1 MLKDKSMM
9 KRFLVRTALV
19 FSVPFALYSCYDGFE
34 QITAEAVV
42 PEDTRTNDPISVDK
56 PSALKQQSDGTW
68 KAENARVPLVG
79 VGRVVNQVSKET
91 VSVASGTG
99 DLGAIVN
106 LDLTDSYKVGGLVG
120 VNTGNADAI
129 AVRDIYRTYSA
140 GQKVGFVIDPGSGSL
155 LSLKVLNGSV
165 ISFYSN
171 NEFVD
176 DVTVEEDNTGGIGL
190 DLIGVSSGE
199 NTEQTLI
206 VNAPCIFDEVR
217 LNFSGADVDALSK
230 SVGIKYAFVG
240 DNSDEEATEDNVWFE
255 SDPTVNA
262 TDGFISGRWV
272 GSGIFGEKH
281 FEPTIENYNNLT
293 TNTTDKVQLGN
304 GEYITVNFGKIIPA
318 GYEVGYV
325 YDINSS
331 ILGINLLGK
340 NGPELIAYDRAGTPT
355 EDKTESEF
363 SVLGVDL
370 VNVNT
375 SQVKVKMVLNA
386 PCYQLKVNVPDGLI
400 SGLLGAL
407 EDIPGL
413 GDIVG
418 GLLNPKL
425 NFYYAYIRKPVT
437 IDNSSYFAFP
447 GATIYTDTYQLPV
460 VAQEDNSSVTYTVLS
475 WPNACEEEPTVKNG
489 VLTGATANGAYVIQ
503 AVYTKDGVG
512 MSHTSTIYRESLVST
527 ASGCNTYITAT
538 SYGAYPTDAFDTS
551 SGSLISIFSGLTNPD
566 AVVDDDY
573 NNYAT
578 RSGINVVESKAI
590 YAMKTTRTINAG
602 NGSVRAGFIIE
613 PNLGLLDVNL
623 LEKFEVRLYNGN
635 TRVDEGSTSSG
646 DNSNVLGL
654 DLIGTGNGRLRV
666 YVETDKAF
674 DRLELWSKGLA
685 NVSLFSQL
693 RIYGAFFEDTYCS
706 TSFAQDLCMEVMNNS
721 NYGVDLDYSVFNNT
735 TLVGLKDNIDGL
747 GYLIDNNLDTGV
759 EIGGLLNIG
768 DISLGLKFNDMPAG
782 QPIGIVLDGM
792 GGLANINALSGITM
806 TVYNGESKVASK
818 TSFDLLDLDLINKT
832 GKLYLEMTPSK
843 EEGVYNRLKITLGG
857 VNVSLKA
864 PRITGIYTRKDSDG
878 DGIPDCVTDSDA
890 SGDEGFTFSEG
901 ETCYPKNLVLKATG
915 SYQEGQEYLFE
926 CTNSQTKEVF
936 QKQVAVNAEK
946 EIVLSGLSAGLY
958 SIAVH
963 SPLTGVIMYNQ
974 VAYVYP
980 ELTEWKGLSTD
991 WNDWDNWT
999 NGKPSGCTNVILPK
1013 GVPYYPVLTEESAC
1027 ANIHFEEGSYIQ
1039 HINYLKYDLAFVDML
1054 VKGGTY
1060 RMITAPLRE
1069 TYSGDFF
1076 VNTGVSWTK
1085 ENYFKYLD
1093 RSNYPEERVSPIVY
1107 QRIWETKKENV
1118 WQILEDGTQQVAVNE
1133 VHGWTED
1140 FNYLKYEHVPGMG
1153 FSLKAGEDGE
1163 SASYRFRFPK
1173 SYTEYNY
1180 YYSDGKPV
1188 TGRNE
1193 TFARRENLIGKLVTD
1208 LEYKLTVK
1216 TSSNVSRN
1224 GWAVVGNPFMSV
1236 LSIEG
1241 FFKDNPG
1248 VKNITLDDGKIYTS
1262 DNISNVSGRKF
1273 LNPAEGF
1280 MISTSESSGS
1290 GEYQVTFRADH
1301 VYPMTAVATRSSRS
1315 ANNGKHALFL
1325 EARGGGSISYAAVW
1339 SFSGADNGVNE
1350 MEDAVMMTDRKNR
1363 RAVEVFTI
1371 ADNKALA
1378 IQCMNNLN
1386 RIPVGLMVDGSKD
1399 VTLKIQTDDAKWR
1412 GWVLE
1417 DTLTGKQYSLTGGEV
1432 EIDLG
1437 TVKTTLS
1444 RLFLQKL

>member
-1 MLKDKSMM
+1 M
-9 KRFLVRTALV
+9 KRLLVRAALV
-19 FSVPFALYSCYDGFE
+19 LGVPFVLYSCYDDFE
-34 QITAEAVV
+34 RITAGDVV
-42 PEDTRTNDPISVDK
+42 TEETRTNAPISVDN
-56 PSALKQQSDGTW
+56 PSALVQQKDGTW

-79 VGRVVNQVSKET
+79 VGRVVNQVSKGT
-91 VSVASGTG
+91 VSVASETG
-99 DLGAIVN
+99 DLGAIVD
-106 LDLTDSYKVGGLVG
+106 LDLKNSYKVGGLVG
-120 VNTGNADAI
+120 VDLKPADAI

-140 GQKVGFVIDPGSGSL
+140 NQKVGFVIDPGSGSL
-155 LSLKVLNGSV
+155 LSLDVLSGSV
-165 ISFYSN
+165 ISFYLN
-171 NEFVD
+171 NHSVGEVKVGKD
-176 DVTVEEDNTGGIGL
+176 DTGGIGL
-190 DLIGVSSGE
+190 DLLGVSSGE

-206 VNAPCIFDEVR
+206 VKAPCIFDEVR
-217 LNFSGADVDALSK
+217 LKFSGTAIKALSE

-240 DNSDEEATEDNVWFE
+240 DNSDEIAVKDSWSGTDPAVNTAKGFTSYSWGEPIDNY
-255 SDPTVNA
+255 D
-262 TDGFISGRWV
+262 
-272 GSGIFGEKH
+272 
-281 FEPTIENYNNLT
+281 NLT
-293 TNTTDKVQLGN
+293 DQQVENKVELDN
-304 GEYITVNFGKIIPA
+304 GEYITINFRKEIPA

-331 ILGINLLGK
+331 ILGIHLLGK
-340 NGPELIAYDRAGTPT
+340 NGPELIAYDENGTPT
-355 EDKTESEF
+355 GDKTISA
-363 SVLGVDL
+363 SSLLGVDL
-370 VNVNT
+370 VKVNS
-375 SQVKVKMVLNA
+375 SQVKVKMILTEA
-386 PCYQLKVNVPDGLI
+386 CSQLKIKVP
-400 SGLLGAL
+400 SGLVSGILGGL
-407 EDIPGL
+407 GDIPGL
-413 GDIVG
+413 GGIISGLVG
-418 GLLNPKL
+418 SSKINV
-425 NFYYAYIRKPVT
+425 YYAYIRKPVT

-447 GATIYTDTYQLPV
+447 EATIYTDTYQLPV
-460 VAQEDNSSVTYTVLS
+460 AQQEHSSVTYTVLS
-475 WPNACEEEPTVKNG
+475 WPDACEKEPTVEDGK
-489 VLTGATANGAYVIQ
+489 LTGATANGAYVIQ
-503 AVYTKDGVG
+503 AVYTNKDGVG
-512 MSHTSTIYRESLVST
+512 VSYTSTIYRESRVST
-527 ASGCNTYITAT
+527 ASGCNTYITTT
-538 SYGAYPTDAFDTS
+538 SYGAYPTETLDS
-551 SGSLISIFSGLTNPD
+551 WNGSLISILSGLKNPD
-566 AVVDDDY
+566 AVVDDNY

-578 RSGINVVESKAI
+578 RSGIDVVKSTAI
-590 YAMKTTRTINAG
+590 YAMKTTRMVNAG
-602 NGSVRAGFIIE
+602 NSSVRAGFIIE

-623 LEKFEVRLYNGN
+623 LKNYEVRLYNGN
-635 TRVDEGSTSSG
+635 TRVDEGATSSG
-646 DNSNVLGL
+646 ENSKVLGL
-654 DLIGTGNGRLRV
+654 DLIGDGNGRLRV

-674 DRLELWSKGLA
+674 NRLELWSKGLA
-685 NVSLFSQL
+685 DVSLFSQL

-721 NYGVDLDYSVFNNT
+721 NYGVDLDYSVFNSGS
-735 TLVGLKDNIDGL
+735 LVGLTENIDGL
-747 GYLIDNNLDTGV
+747 GYLIDNDLDTGV
-759 EIGGLLNIG
+759 KIGGLLKIG
-768 DISLGLKFNDMPAG
+768 GISLGLKFNDMPAS

-792 GGLANINALSGITM
+792 EGLANVNALSGITM
-806 TVYNGESKVASK
+806 TVYHDNDAEVEKK

-832 GKLYLEMTPSK
+832 GKLYLEMTPTK
-843 EEGVYNRLKITLGG
+843 VYNKLKITLGG
-857 VNVSLKA
+857 LNVSLKA

-878 DGIPDCVTDSDA
+878 DGIPDCVTDPGASDD
-890 SGDEGFTFSEG
+890 GGFTFSEG
-901 ETCYPKNLVLKATG
+901 ETCYPNDLVLKATG

-936 QKQVAVNAEK
+936 QKQVAVNSNK

-999 NGKPSGCTNVILPK
+999 NGKPSGCTNVILRK
-1013 GVPYYPVLTEESAC
+1013 GVPYYPVLTEKSAC

-1039 HINYLKYDLAFVDML
+1039 HINYLTYDLAFVDML

-1085 ENYFKYLD
+1085 ENYFAELND
-1093 RSNYPEERVSPIVY
+1093 INYPEKRVSPIVY
-1107 QRIWETKKENV
+1107 QRIWKTEKDRV
-1118 WQILEDGTQQVAVNE
+1118 WQILEDGGTQQVAVNE
-1133 VHGWTED
+1133 LSGWTED
-1140 FNYLKYEHVPGMG
+1140 FNYLNYKHVPGMG
-1153 FSLKAGEDGE
+1153 IYLRAGEDGE

-1180 YYSDGKPV
+1180 YYSDGKQV
-1188 TGRNE
+1188 TGRKE
-1193 TFARRENLIGKLVTD
+1193 KVDRSTDFIGKLVTD

-1224 GWAVVGNPFMSV
+1224 GLAVVGNPFMSV

-1248 VKNITLDDGKIYTS
+1248 VKNITLDDGITYTS
-1262 DNISNVSGRKF
+1262 DEISNVPSGRKF

-1290 GEYQVTFRADH
+1290 GEYEVTFRADN
-1301 VYPMTAVATRSSRS
+1301 VCPPIAAATRSNRS
-1315 ANNGKHALFL
+1315 ANNGRHALFL
-1325 EARGGGSISYAAVW
+1325 EAQGGESISYAAVW

-1350 MEDAVMMTDRKNR
+1350 MEDAVMMADRKNR

-1412 GWVLE
+1412 GWELV
-1417 DTLTGKQYSLTGGEV
+1417 DTLTGKRYRLNNGEV
-1432 EIDLG
+1432 KISLG
-1437 TVKTTLS
+1437 IIKTTLS
-1444 RLFLQKL
+1444 RLYLQKL

>member
-217 LNFSGADVDALSK
+217 LKFSDAAVSALSK

-240 DNSDEEATEDNVWFE
+240 DNSDEIAIKSEGNVYPKIDSKSSSIKDEEAEVLVTA
-255 SDPTVNA
+255 P
-262 TDGFISGRWV
+262 I
-272 GSGIFGEKH
+272 
-281 FEPTIENYNNLT
+281 
-293 TNTTDKVQLGN
+293 TDKLHLKCGVELVGVQVTPPQYVTIDWGN
-304 GEYITVNFGKIIPA
+304 NIDLR
-318 GYEVGYV
+318 GYEVGFV
-325 YDINSS
+325 YESTGLLSGLGSVINIANLLNNAPELTAIDETGEEVQESSKDFSLIGLDILNTENAKISMN
-331 ILGINLLGK
+331 ILNGEQRVSKVKITAPGALLGGITGEGINV
-340 NGPELIAYDRAGTPT
+340 
-355 EDKTESEF
+355 F
-363 SVLGVDL
+363 
-370 VNVNT
+370 
-375 SQVKVKMVLNA
+375 
-386 PCYQLKVNVPDGLI
+386 
-400 SGLLGAL
+400 
-407 EDIPGL
+407 
-413 GDIVG
+413 
-418 GLLNPKL
+418 
-425 NFYYAYIRKPVT
+425 YAYIRKPVT

-538 SYGAYPTDAFDTS
+538 SYGAYPTETIDS
-551 SGSLISIFSGLTNPD
+551 WGGSLISILSELNNPD

-578 RSGINVVESKAI
+578 RSGINVVENKAI
-590 YAMKTTRTINAG
+590 YAMKTTRMINAG

-613 PNLGLLDVNL
+613 PNLGLLDVHL

-635 TRVDEGSTSSG
+635 TRVDDGATSSG
-646 DNSNVLGL
+646 ENSNVLGL
-654 DLIGTGNGRLRV
+654 DLIGDGNGRLRV

-857 VNVSLKA
+857 VNVSLKT
-864 PRITGIYTRKDSDG
+864 PRITGIYTRKDSNG
-878 DGIPDCVTDSDA
+878 DGIPDCVQSSDDN
-890 SGDEGFTFSEG
+890 SGFEFKIKNSDI
-901 ETCYPKNLVLKATG
+901 CYPENIILNITG
-915 SYQEGQEYLFE
+915 SYSEGAEYIFKCKNYTTNEEFQFE
-926 CTNSQTKEVF
+926 EVINSDKTITLQGLSPGEYSIT
-936 QKQVAVNAEK
+936 AYSP
-946 EIVLSGLSAGLY
+946 LSG
-958 SIAVH
+958 
-963 SPLTGVIMYNQ
+963 SPLYNDM
-974 VAYVYP
+974 AYIHP
-980 ELTEWKGLSTD
+980 AITEWLGKSTD
-991 WNDWDNWT
+991 WNSEANWT
-999 NGKPSGCTNVILPK
+999 NGVPARCTNVILRK
-1013 GVPYYPVLTEESAC
+1013 GVPYYPVLTKVSSC
-1027 ANIHFEEGSYIQ
+1027 ANIHFEEGAYIQ
-1039 HINYLKYDLAFVDML
+1039 NIDRLRYDQAFVDML
-1054 VKGGTY
+1054 LPGGTY
-1060 RMITAPLRE
+1060 TGITAPLME
-1069 TYSGDFF
+1069 TFSGDMF
-1076 VNTGVSWTK
+1076 VNTGVNWTK
-1085 ENYFKYLD
+1085 EKYFTYLD
-1093 RSNYPEERVSPIVY
+1093 SKNYPENRVSPIVY
-1107 QRIWETKKENV
+1107 QAVWGSSSSDVWNV
-1118 WQILEDGTQQVAVNE
+1118 QDDGTQESVTVQE
-1133 VHGWTED
+1133 SGWTED
-1140 FNYLKYEHVPGMG
+1140 FNRLNYEHVPGKG
-1153 FSLKAGEDGE
+1153 INVRPGEETDR
-1163 SASYRFRFPK
+1163 SSYRLRFPK
-1173 SYTEYNY
+1173 NYTEYNY
-1180 YYSDGKPV
+1180 YRPDG
-1188 TGRNE
+1188 TG
-1193 TFARRENLIGKLVTD
+1193 TTQTATISREDNIGKIVTNPNYTTKPLQTD
-1208 LEYKLTVK
+1208 ASGYV
-1216 TSSNVSRN
+1216 
-1224 GWAVVGNPFMSV
+1224 AVGNPYLSMMSV
-1236 LSIEG
+1236 QS
-1241 FFKDNPG
+1241 FFSSNQS
-1248 VKNITLDDGKIYTS
+1248 VVSLTLDGIEYTS
-1262 DNISNVSGRKF
+1262 EGLSSMVGARMYIK
-1273 LNPAEGF
+1273 PAEAF
-1280 MISTSESSGS
+1280 VIKTTSKSSS
-1290 GEYQVTFRADH
+1290 ITVTFNAGD
-1301 VYPMTAVATRSSRS
+1301 VYSASSSSVSSRATAGKNALYLQAQS
-1315 ANNGKHALFL
+1315 GGETTCASVWQYAEASNGLDKA
-1325 EARGGGSISYAAVW
+1325 
-1339 SFSGADNGVNE
+1339 
-1350 MEDAVMMTDRKNR
+1350 EDVAVMIDKKNMP
-1363 RAVEVFTI
+1363 AATVFTI
-1371 ADNKALA
+1371 AEKSALSIQSVDNAE
-1378 IQCMNNLN
+1378 
-1386 RIPVGLMVDGSKD
+1386 RIPVGLIVDGQAD
-1399 VTLKIQTDDAKWR
+1399 VVLKLHT
-1412 GWVLE
+1412 V
-1417 DTLTGKQYSLTGGEV
+1417 DTEWKEWKLVDTKAGKNYSLADDEV

-1437 TVKTTLS
+1437 NTGSSLT
-1444 RLFLQKL
+1444 RFYLQK

>member
-9 KRFLVRTALV
+9 KRLLVRAALV

-34 QITAEAVV
+34 QMTAGAVV
-42 PEDTRTNDPISVDK
+42 TEETRTNDPISVDH

-91 VSVASGTG
+91 VSVGSTTG

-106 LDLTDSYKVGGLVG
+106 LELDDSYKVGGLVG
-120 VNTGNADAI
+120 AGLGTADAI

-140 GQKVGFVIDPGSGSL
+140 GQKVGFVIDPGSSSL
-155 LSLKVLNGSV
+155 LSLDVLSGSV
-165 ISFYSN
+165 ISFYCN
-171 NEFVD
+171 GNPVD
-176 DVTVEEDNTGGIGL
+176 EIKVEKDNSGGIGL
-190 DLIGVSSGE
+190 DLIGVSRGE

-217 LNFSGADVDALSK
+217 LNFSGADVDALSE

-240 DNSDEEATEDNVWFE
+240 DNSDEIAIKDSTPDFLGV
-255 SDPTVNA
+255 VNSSLGISEKEKEYL
-262 TDGFISGRWV
+262 TDTDLTNSANIYLGDL
-272 GSGIFGEKH
+272 
-281 FEPTIENYNNLT
+281 TIAWNNNMDLR
-293 TNTTDKVQLGN
+293 
-304 GEYITVNFGKIIPA
+304 
-318 GYEVGYV
+318 GYEVGFV
-325 YDINSS
+325 YKTYGLSLGNLIDIAGLLSSAPKLYALDSDGNTLQSLGTDKWSLVSLDILNSKNTKVSMIVKENLNKAVTKLKIASPISLGGLFSS
-331 ILGINLLGK
+331 I
-340 NGPELIAYDRAGTPT
+340 DV
-355 EDKTESEF
+355 F
-363 SVLGVDL
+363 
-370 VNVNT
+370 
-375 SQVKVKMVLNA
+375 
-386 PCYQLKVNVPDGLI
+386 
-400 SGLLGAL
+400 
-407 EDIPGL
+407 
-413 GDIVG
+413 
-418 GLLNPKL
+418 
-425 NFYYAYIRKPVT
+425 YAYIRKPVT

-447 GATIYTDTYQLPV
+447 GATIYTDTYQLPKV
-460 VAQEDNSSVTYTVLS
+460 QSDDSGARVQYQVIS
-475 WPNACEEEPTVKNG
+475 WPSACKEEPTVEDG
-489 VLTGATANGAYVIQ
+489 ILTGATANGAYVIQ

-538 SYGAYPTDAFDTS
+538 SYGAYPTETIDS
-551 SGSLISIFSGLTNPD
+551 WGGSLISILSGLKNPD
-566 AVVDDDY
+566 AVVDDNY

-578 RSGINVVESKAI
+578 RSGINVVENKAI
-590 YAMKTTRTINAG
+590 YAMKTTRMINAG

-623 LEKFEVRLYNGN
+623 LENYEVRLYNGN
-635 TRVDEGSTSSG
+635 TRVDDGATSSG
-646 DNSNVLGL
+646 ENSNVLGL

-721 NYGVDLDYSVFNNT
+721 NYGVDLDYSVFNGNSWVE
-735 TLVGLKDNIDGL
+735 LAGNIDGL
-747 GYLIDNNLDTGV
+747 GYLIDNDLDTGV

-843 EEGVYNRLKITLGG
+843 EEGVGVYNRLKITLGG
-857 VNVSLKA
+857 VNVSLKT

-901 ETCYPKNLVLKATG
+901 ETCYPEDLVLKATG

-936 QKQVAVNAEK
+936 QKQVAVNAKK

-980 ELTEWKGLSTD
+980 KLTEWKGLSTD

-1013 GVPYYPVLTEESAC
+1013 GVPYYPVLTEESSC
-1027 ANIHFEEGSYIQ
+1027 ANIHFEEGAYIQ
-1039 HINYLKYDLAFVDML
+1039 NIDRLRYDKAFVDML
-1054 VKGGTY
+1054 LPGGTY
-1060 RMITAPLRE
+1060 TGITAPLME
-1069 TYSGDFF
+1069 TFSGDMF
-1076 VNTGVSWTK
+1076 VNTRVNWTK
-1085 ENYFKYLD
+1085 EKYFTYLD
-1093 RSNYPEERVSPIVY
+1093 SNNYPENRVSPIVY
-1107 QRIWETKKENV
+1107 QAVWGTSSNEVWNV
-1118 WQILEDGTQQVAVNE
+1118 QDDGTQDSVTVQKS
-1133 VHGWTED
+1133 GWTED
-1140 FNYLKYEHVPGMG
+1140 FNRLNYEHVPGKG
-1153 FSLKAGEDGE
+1153 INVRPGEETDR
-1163 SASYRFRFPK
+1163 SSYRLRFPK
-1173 SYTEYNY
+1173 AHTNY
-1180 YYSDGKPV
+1180 KYYRPDG
-1188 TGRNE
+1188 TGTTQTATISRDGQ
-1193 TFARRENLIGKLVTD
+1193 IGKIVTD
-1208 LEYKLTVK
+1208 RTYNISLQTDASGCV
-1216 TSSNVSRN
+1216 
-1224 GWAVVGNPFMSV
+1224 AVGNPYLSMMSV
-1236 LSIEG
+1236 QS
-1241 FFKDNPG
+1241 FFSSNQS
-1248 VKNITLDDGKIYTS
+1248 VESLTLDGIKYTKVGLS
-1262 DNISNVSGRKF
+1262 SKNGARMYIK
-1273 LNPAEGF
+1273 PAEAFVIKTTSKSSSITVTFNAGDVY
-1280 MISTSESSGS
+1280 SESSS
-1290 GEYQVTFRADH
+1290 SV
-1301 VYPMTAVATRSSRS
+1301 SSRATAGKNALYLQAQS
-1315 ANNGKHALFL
+1315 GGETTCASVWQYAEASNGLD
-1325 EARGGGSISYAAVW
+1325 EA
-1339 SFSGADNGVNE
+1339 
-1350 MEDAVMMTDRKNR
+1350 EDVAVMIDKKNMP
-1363 RAVEVFTI
+1363 AATVFTI
-1371 ADNKALA
+1371 AEKSALS
-1378 IQCMNNLN
+1378 IQSVNNAE
-1386 RIPVGLMVDGSKD
+1386 RIPVGLIVDG
-1399 VTLKIQTDDAKWR
+1399 QTDV
-1412 GWVLE
+1412 VLKLHTL
-1417 DTLTGKQYSLTGGEV
+1417 DTEWKEWKLVDTKTGKNYSLADGEM

-1437 TVKTTLS
+1437 NTGSSLT
-1444 RLFLQKL
+1444 RFYLQK

>member
-9 KRFLVRTALV
+9 KRLLVRAALV

-34 QITAEAVV
+34 QMTAGAVV
-42 PEDTRTNDPISVDK
+42 TEETRTNDPISVDH

-79 VGRVVNQVSKET
+79 VGRVVNQVSEAT

-120 VNTGNADAI
+120 VDTGNADAI

-155 LSLKVLNGSV
+155 LSLKVLSGSV
-165 ISFYSN
+165 ISFYCN
-171 NEFVD
+171 GNPVKQ
-176 DVTVEEDNTGGIGL
+176 VTVDGNNTSGIGL

-240 DNSDEEATEDNVWFE
+240 DNSDEIAIKSEGNEYPKIDSKSSSIKDEEAEVLVTA
-255 SDPTVNA
+255 P
-262 TDGFISGRWV
+262 I
-272 GSGIFGEKH
+272 
-281 FEPTIENYNNLT
+281 
-293 TNTTDKVQLGN
+293 TDKLHLRCSLISPQFVTVDWGN
-304 GEYITVNFGKIIPA
+304 SIDLR
-318 GYEVGYV
+318 GYEVGFV
-325 YDINSS
+325 YESTGLLSGLGSVINIANLLKNAPELTAIDATGEEVQKSSKDFSLIGLDILNTKNAKISMN
-331 ILGINLLGK
+331 ILNGEECVSKVKITAPGALLGGITGEGINV
-340 NGPELIAYDRAGTPT
+340 
-355 EDKTESEF
+355 F
-363 SVLGVDL
+363 
-370 VNVNT
+370 
-375 SQVKVKMVLNA
+375 
-386 PCYQLKVNVPDGLI
+386 
-400 SGLLGAL
+400 
-407 EDIPGL
+407 
-413 GDIVG
+413 
-418 GLLNPKL
+418 
-425 NFYYAYIRKPVT
+425 YAYIRKPVT

-475 WPNACEEEPTVKNG
+475 WPNACEEEPMVENG

-538 SYGAYPTDAFDTS
+538 SYGAYPTETIDS
-551 SGSLISIFSGLTNPD
+551 WGGSLISILSELNNPD

-635 TRVDEGSTSSG
+635 TRVDDGATSSG
-646 DNSNVLGL
+646 ENSNVLGL

-721 NYGVDLDYSVFNNT
+721 NYGVDLDYSVFKGT
-735 TLVGLKDNIDGL
+735 SWVGLAGNIDGL
-747 GYLIDNNLDTGV
+747 GYLIDNDLNTGV

-768 DISLGLKFNDMPAG
+768 RISLGLKFNDMPAG

-806 TVYNGESKVASK
+806 TVCNGEYEVASK

-832 GKLYLEMTPSK
+832 GKLYLEMSPSK
-843 EEGVYNRLKITLGG
+843 EEGVGVYNRLKITLGG
-857 VNVSLKA
+857 VNVSLKT
-864 PRITGIYTRKDSDG
+864 PRITGIYTRKDSNG
-878 DGIPDCVTDSDA
+878 DGIPDCVTDPGA

-901 ETCYPKNLVLKATG
+901 ETCYPDSLVLKATG

-936 QKQVAVNAEK
+936 QKQVAVNSNK

-999 NGKPSGCTNVILPK
+999 NGKPSGCTNVILRK

-1039 HINYLKYDLAFVDML
+1039 HINLLQYDGWAFVDML
-1054 VKGGTY
+1054 LPGGTY
-1060 RMITAPLRE
+1060 TGITAPLME
-1069 TYSGDFF
+1069 TFSGDMF
-1076 VNTGVSWTK
+1076 VNTGVNWTK
-1085 ENYFKYLD
+1085 EKYFTYLD
-1093 RSNYPEERVSPIVY
+1093 SKNYPENRVSPIVY
-1107 QRIWETKKENV
+1107 QAV
-1118 WQILEDGTQQVAVNE
+1118 WGSSSNE
-1133 VHGWTED
+1133 VWNVQDQDDETPESVTVQKSGWTED
-1140 FNYLKYEHVPGMG
+1140 FNYLGYEHVPGKG
-1153 FSLKAGEDGE
+1153 INVRPGEETDR
-1163 SASYRFRFPK
+1163 SSYRLRFPK
-1173 SYTEYNY
+1173 THTQYNY
-1180 YYSDGKPV
+1180 YRPDGTGTTQTATISREENNRGKIV
-1188 TGRNE
+1188 TNPNY
-1193 TFARRENLIGKLVTD
+1193 TISLQTD
-1208 LEYKLTVK
+1208 ASGYV
-1216 TSSNVSRN
+1216 
-1224 GWAVVGNPFMSV
+1224 AVGNPYLSMMSV
-1236 LSIEG
+1236 QS
-1241 FFKDNPG
+1241 FFSSNQS
-1248 VKNITLDDGKIYTS
+1248 VESLTLDGIVYTS
-1262 DNISNVSGRKF
+1262 AGPSSRDGARMYIK
-1273 LNPAEGF
+1273 PAEAFVIKTTSKSSSITVTFKAGDVY
-1280 MISTSESSGS
+1280 SESSS
-1290 GEYQVTFRADH
+1290 SV
-1301 VYPMTAVATRSSRS
+1301 SSRATAGKNALYLQAQS
-1315 ANNGKHALFL
+1315 GGEITCASVWLYAGASNGLD
-1325 EARGGGSISYAAVW
+1325 EA
-1339 SFSGADNGVNE
+1339 
-1350 MEDAVMMTDRKNR
+1350 EDVAVMIDKKNMS
-1363 RAVEVFTI
+1363 AATVFTI
-1371 ADNKALA
+1371 AEKSALSIQSVDNSE
-1378 IQCMNNLN
+1378 
-1386 RIPVGLMVDGSKD
+1386 RIPVGLIVDGQAD
-1399 VTLKIQTDDAKWR
+1399 VVLKLHTM
-1412 GWVLE
+1412 
-1417 DTLTGKQYSLTGGEV
+1417 DTEWKEWKLVDTKAGKNYSLADGEV

-1437 TVKTTLS
+1437 NTGSSLT
-1444 RLFLQKL
+1444 RFYLQK

>member
-42 PEDTRTNDPISVDK
+42 PEDTRTNDPISVDH

-79 VGRVVNQVSKET
+79 VGRVVNQVSKGT
-91 VSVASGTG
+91 VSVASETG
-99 DLGAIVN
+99 DLGAIVD
-106 LDLTDSYKVGGLVG
+106 LDLKNSYKVGGLVG
-120 VNTGNADAI
+120 VDLKPADAI

-140 GQKVGFVIDPGSGSL
+140 NQKVGFVIDPGSGSL
-155 LSLKVLNGSV
+155 LSLDVLNGSV
-165 ISFYSN
+165 ISFYLN
-171 NEFVD
+171 NHSVGE
-176 DVTVEEDNTGGIGL
+176 VTVNKDDTGGIGL

-217 LNFSGADVDALSK
+217 LKFSGAAVTALSE

-240 DNSDEEATEDNVWFE
+240 DNSDEEATVDNVWFE

-262 TDGFISGRWV
+262 TEGFITGRWV
-272 GSGIFGEKH
+272 GLGILEEKH
-281 FEPTIENYNNLT
+281 FEPTIHNYDNLI

-304 GEYITVNFGKIIPA
+304 GEYITVNFGKNIPA

-331 ILGINLLGK
+331 ILGINLLEK
-340 NGPELIAYDRAGTPT
+340 NGPELIAYDIAGTPT
-355 EDKTESEF
+355 GDKTESKF

-375 SQVKVKMVLNA
+375 SQVKVKMVLNV

-418 GLLNPKL
+418 GLLGNPKL

-512 MSHTSTIYRESLVST
+512 MSYTSTIYRESLVST

-538 SYGAYPTDAFDTS
+538 SYGAYPTETLDS
-551 SGSLISIFSGLTNPD
+551 WNGSLISILSGLKNPD

-578 RSGINVVESKAI
+578 RSGINVVENKAI
-590 YAMKTTRTINAG
+590 YAMKTTRMINAG

-623 LEKFEVRLYNGN
+623 LENYEVRLYNGN
-635 TRVDEGSTSSG
+635 TRVDDGATSSG
-646 DNSNVLGL
+646 ENSNVLGL

-685 NVSLFSQL
+685 DVSLFSQL

-747 GYLIDNNLDTGV
+747 GYLIDNDLDTGV

-768 DISLGLKFNDMPAG
+768 GISLGLKFNDMPAG

-792 GGLANINALSGITM
+792 GGLANINLSGITM
-806 TVYNGESKVASK
+806 TVYNGESEVASK
-818 TSFDLLDLDLINKT
+818 TSFNLLDLDLINKT

-843 EEGVYNRLKITLGG
+843 EEGEYNRLKITLGG
-857 VNVSLKA
+857 ITGLTQ

-878 DGIPDCVTDSDA
+878 DGIPDCVQSSDDDS
-890 SGDEGFTFSEG
+890 GFKFDVTNPDI
-901 ETCYPKNLVLKATG
+901 CYPEDIILNITG
-915 SYQEGQEYLFE
+915 SYSEGAEYIFKCKNSTTNEEFQFE
-926 CTNSQTKEVF
+926 EVINSDKTITLQGLSPGEYSIT
-936 QKQVAVNAEK
+936 AYSP
-946 EIVLSGLSAGLY
+946 LSG
-958 SIAVH
+958 
-963 SPLTGVIMYNQ
+963 SPLYNDM
-974 VAYVYP
+974 AYIHP
-980 ELTEWKGLSTD
+980 AITEWLGKSTD
-991 WNDWDNWT
+991 WNSKANWT
-999 NGKPSGCTNVILPK
+999 DGVPAGCTNVILRK
-1013 GVPYYPVLTEESAC
+1013 GVPYYPVLTEAEASSC
-1027 ANIHFEEGSYIQ
+1027 ANIHFEEGAYIQ
-1039 HINYLKYDLAFVDML
+1039 NIDRLRYDKAFVDML
-1054 VKGGTY
+1054 LPGGTY
-1060 RMITAPLRE
+1060 TGITAPLME
-1069 TYSGDFF
+1069 TFSGDMF
-1076 VNTGVSWTK
+1076 VNTGVNWTK
-1085 ENYFKYLD
+1085 EKYFTYLD
-1093 RSNYPEERVSPIVY
+1093 SKNYPENRVSPIVY
-1107 QRIWETKKENV
+1107 QAVWGTSSNEVWNVQDGETKESV
-1118 WQILEDGTQQVAVNE
+1118 TVQES
-1133 VHGWTED
+1133 GWTED
-1140 FNYLKYEHVPGMG
+1140 FNYLNYEHKPGKG
-1153 FSLKAGEDGE
+1153 INVRPGEETDR
-1163 SASYRFRFPK
+1163 SSYRLRFPK
-1173 SYTEYNY
+1173 AHTNY
-1180 YYSDGKPV
+1180 KYYRPDG
-1188 TGRNE
+1188 TG
-1193 TFARRENLIGKLVTD
+1193 TTQTATISREKNNMGKIVTD
-1208 LEYKLTVK
+1208 RTYNISLHTDASGCV
-1216 TSSNVSRN
+1216 
-1224 GWAVVGNPFMSV
+1224 AVGNPYLSMMSV
-1236 LSIEG
+1236 QS
-1241 FFKDNPG
+1241 FFSSNQS
-1248 VKNITLDDGKIYTS
+1248 VESLTLDGIVYTS
-1262 DNISNVSGRKF
+1262 AGLSSKDGERMYIK
-1273 LNPAEGF
+1273 PAEAFVIKTTSKSSSITVTFNAGDVY
-1280 MISTSESSGS
+1280 SESSS
-1290 GEYQVTFRADH
+1290 SV
-1301 VYPMTAVATRSSRS
+1301 SSRATAGKNALYLQAQS
-1315 ANNGKHALFL
+1315 GGETTCASVWQYAEASNGLD
-1325 EARGGGSISYAAVW
+1325 EA
-1339 SFSGADNGVNE
+1339 
-1350 MEDAVMMTDRKNR
+1350 EDVAVMIDKKNMP
-1363 RAVEVFTI
+1363 AATVFTI
-1371 ADNKALA
+1371 AEKSALS
-1378 IQCMNNLN
+1378 IQSVNNAE
-1386 RIPVGLMVDGSKD
+1386 RIPVGLIVDG
-1399 VTLKIQTDDAKWR
+1399 QTDV
-1412 GWVLE
+1412 VLKLHTL
-1417 DTLTGKQYSLTGGEV
+1417 DTEWKEWKLVDTKTGKNYSLADGEM

-1437 TVKTTLS
+1437 NTGSSLT
-1444 RLFLQKL
+1444 RFYLQK

>member
-9 KRFLVRTALV
+9 KRLLVRAALV

-34 QITAEAVV
+34 QMTAGAVV
-42 PEDTRTNDPISVDK
+42 TEDTRTNNPIEVENH
-56 PSALKQQSDGTW
+56 SALKQQSDGTW

-79 VGRVVNQVSKET
+79 VGRVVNQVSEAT

-120 VNTGNADAI
+120 ANTGTADAI
-129 AVRDIYRTYSA
+129 AVRDIYRTYSE
-140 GQKVGFVIDPGSGSL
+140 GQKVGFVIDPGSSSL
-155 LSLKVLNGSV
+155 LSLDVLSGSV
-165 ISFYSN
+165 ISFYCN
-171 NEFVD
+171 GNPVKQ
-176 DVTVEEDNTGGIGL
+176 VTVDGNNTSGIGL

-217 LNFSGADVDALSK
+217 LKFSGAAVEALSK

-262 TDGFISGRWV
+262 TEGFITGRWV
-272 GSGIFGEKH
+272 GLGILEEKH
-281 FEPTIENYNNLT
+281 FEPTIHNYDNLI

-304 GEYITVNFGKIIPA
+304 GEYITVNFGKNIPA

-331 ILGINLLGK
+331 ILGINLLEK
-340 NGPELIAYDRAGTPT
+340 NGPELIAYDIAGTPT
-355 EDKTESEF
+355 EDKTESKF

-375 SQVKVKMVLNA
+375 SQVKVKMVLNV

-447 GATIYTDTYQLPV
+447 GATIYTDTYQLPKV
-460 VAQEDNSSVTYTVLS
+460 QSDDSGARVQYQVIS
-475 WPNACEEEPTVKNG
+475 WPSACKEPTVVDGK
-489 VLTGATANGAYVIQ
+489 LTGATANGAYVIQ
-503 AVYTKDGVG
+503 AVYTNKDGTR

-538 SYGAYPTDAFDTS
+538 SYGAFPTDAFDTS
-551 SGSLISIFSGLTNPD
+551 SGSLISIFSDLTNPD

-613 PNLGLLDVNL
+613 PNLGLLDVHL

-635 TRVDEGSTSSG
+635 TRVDDGATSSG

-654 DLIGTGNGRLRV
+654 DLIGDGNGRLRV

-721 NYGVDLDYSVFNNT
+721 NYGVDLDYSVFDDT
-735 TLVGLKDNIDGL
+735 TLGKLAGNIDGL
-747 GYLIDNNLDTGV
+747 GYLIDNDLDTGV

-768 DISLGLKFNDMPAG
+768 GISLGLKFNDMPAG

-806 TVYNGESKVASK
+806 TVYNGESEVASK

-843 EEGVYNRLKITLGG
+843 EEGVYIYNRLKITLVGITG
-857 VNVSLKA
+857 LTQ

-901 ETCYPKNLVLKATG
+901 ETCYPEDLVLKATG

-936 QKQVAVNAEK
+936 QKQVAVNAKK

-980 ELTEWKGLSTD
+980 KLTEWKGLSTD

-1027 ANIHFEEGSYIQ
+1027 ANIHFEEGAYIQ
-1039 HINYLKYDLAFVDML
+1039 NIDRLRYDKAFVDML
-1054 VKGGTY
+1054 LPGGTY
-1060 RMITAPLRE
+1060 TGITAPLME
-1069 TYSGDFF
+1069 TFSGDMF
-1076 VNTGVSWTK
+1076 VNTGVNWTK
-1085 ENYFKYLD
+1085 EKYFTYLD
-1093 RSNYPEERVSPIVY
+1093 SKNYPENRVSPIVY
-1107 QRIWETKKENV
+1107 QAV
-1118 WQILEDGTQQVAVNE
+1118 WGTSSNE
-1133 VHGWTED
+1133 VWNVQDGGTKESVTVQESGWTED
-1140 FNYLKYEHVPGMG
+1140 FNYLNYEHKPGKG
-1153 FSLKAGEDGE
+1153 INVRPGEETDR
-1163 SASYRFRFPK
+1163 SSYRLRFPK
-1173 SYTEYNY
+1173 NYTEYNY
-1180 YYSDGKPV
+1180 YRPDG
-1188 TGRNE
+1188 TG
-1193 TFARRENLIGKLVTD
+1193 TTQTATIISREENNMGQIVTD
-1208 LEYKLTVK
+1208 RTYNISLQTDASGCV
-1216 TSSNVSRN
+1216 
-1224 GWAVVGNPFMSV
+1224 AVGNPYLSMMSV
-1236 LSIEG
+1236 QS
-1241 FFKDNPG
+1241 FFSSNQS
-1248 VKNITLDDGKIYTS
+1248 VESLTLDGIEYTKVGLSSMDGARMYIK
-1262 DNISNVSGRKF
+1262 
-1273 LNPAEGF
+1273 PAEAFVIKTTSKSSSITVTFNAGDVY
-1280 MISTSESSGS
+1280 SESSS
-1290 GEYQVTFRADH
+1290 SV
-1301 VYPMTAVATRSSRS
+1301 SSRATAGKNALYLQAQS
-1315 ANNGKHALFL
+1315 GGETTCASVWQYAEASNGLD
-1325 EARGGGSISYAAVW
+1325 EA
-1339 SFSGADNGVNE
+1339 
-1350 MEDAVMMTDRKNR
+1350 EDVAVMIDKKNMP
-1363 RAVEVFTI
+1363 AATVFTI
-1371 ADNKALA
+1371 AEKSALSIQSVDNAE
-1378 IQCMNNLN
+1378 
-1386 RIPVGLMVDGSKD
+1386 RIPVGLIVDGQAD
-1399 VTLKIQTDDAKWR
+1399 VILKLHTVNTEWKEWKL
-1412 GWVLE
+1412 V
-1417 DTLTGKQYSLTGGEV
+1417 DTKSGKNYSLADGEV

-1437 TVKTTLS
+1437 NTGSSLT
-1444 RLFLQKL
+1444 RFYLQK

>member
-1 MLKDKSMM
+1 MLKDRSMM
-9 KRFLVRTALV
+9 KRLLVRAALV
-19 FSVPFALYSCYDGFE
+19 LGVPFVLYSCYDDFE
-34 QITAEAVV
+34 RITAGDVV
-42 PEDTRTNDPISVDK
+42 TADTRTNVPISVK
-56 PSALKQQSDGTW
+56 NPSALVQQKDGTW

-99 DLGAIVN
+99 DLGTIV
-106 LDLTDSYKVGGLVG
+106 DIELTDSYKVGGLVG
-120 VNTGNADAI
+120 ANAGTADAI
-129 AVRDIYRTYSA
+129 SVRDIYRTYSA
-140 GQKVGFVIDPGSGSL
+140 NQKVGFVIDPGSASL
-155 LSLKVLNGSV
+155 LSLDVLSGSV
-165 ISFYSN
+165 ISFYLN
-171 NEFVD
+171 DNYVD
-176 DVTVEEDNTGGIGL
+176 EVKVDKDDTGGIGL
-190 DLIGVSSGE
+190 DLLGVSSGG

-217 LNFSGADVDALSK
+217 LKFSGAAVDALSK

-240 DNSDEEATEDNVWFE
+240 DNSDEIAV
-255 SDPTVNA
+255 
-262 TDGFISGRWV
+262 
-272 GSGIFGEKH
+272 K
-281 FEPTIENYNNLT
+281 
-293 TNTTDKVQLGN
+293 DKVKGYPKIDAKSLAINKDDADKLVDEDLKGN
-304 GEYITVNFGKIIPA
+304 SLHLKCSSLISNSQYVTIDWGDDTDLR
-318 GYEVGYV
+318 GYEVGFV
-325 YDINSS
+325 YKSTGLLSGLGNVIN
-331 ILGINLLGK
+331 IANLLK
-340 NGPELIAYDRAGTPT
+340 KAPELVAIDETG
-355 EDKTESEF
+355 EEVQESSKDF
-363 SVLGVDL
+363 SLIGLDIL
-370 VNVNT
+370 NT
-375 SQVKVKMVLNA
+375 DNAKISMIISKGEKRVSKVKITA
-386 PCYQLKVNVPDGLI
+386 PGA
-400 SGLLGAL
+400 LLGG
-407 EDIPGL
+407 IT
-413 GDIVG
+413 GDGIDV
-418 GLLNPKL
+418 
-425 NFYYAYIRKPVT
+425 YYAYIRKPVA
-437 IDNSSYFAFP
+437 IDNSSYFVFP
-447 GATIYTDTYQLPV
+447 GTTIYTDTYQLPV
-460 VAQEDNSSVTYTVLS
+460 VQQENSSVTYTVLS
-475 WPNACEEEPTVKNG
+475 WPNTCENEPTVVDGK
-489 VLTGATANGAYVIQ
+489 LTGATANGAYVIQ
-503 AVYTKDGVG
+503 AVYTNKYGVG
-512 MSHTSTIYRESLVST
+512 VSYTSTIYRESLVST
-527 ASGCNTYITAT
+527 ASGCNTYITTT
-538 SYGAYPTDAFDTS
+538 SYGAYPTETLDS
-551 SGSLISIFSGLTNPD
+551 WNGSLISILSGLKNPD
-566 AVVDDDY
+566 AVVDDNY

-578 RSGINVVESKAI
+578 RSGIDVVKSTAI
-590 YAMKTTRTINAG
+590 YAMKTTRMVNAG
-602 NGSVRAGFIIE
+602 NSSVRAGFIIE

-623 LEKFEVRLYNGN
+623 LENYEVRLYDGN
-635 TRVDEGSTSSG
+635 TRVDEGATSSG
-646 DNSNVLGL
+646 ENSKVLGL
-654 DLIGTGNGRLRV
+654 DLIGDGNGRLRV

-674 DRLELWSKGLA
+674 NRLELWSKGLA
-685 NVSLFSQL
+685 DVSLFSQL
-693 RIYGAFFEDTYCS
+693 RIYGAFFEETYCS

-721 NYGVDLDYSVFNNT
+721 NYGVDLDYSVFNSVS
-735 TLVGLKDNIDGL
+735 LVGLKENIDGL
-747 GYLIDNNLDTGV
+747 GYLIDNDLDTGV
-759 EIGGLLNIG
+759 KIGGLLSIG
-768 DISLGLKFNDMPAG
+768 GISLGLKFNEMLAG

-792 GGLANINALSGITM
+792 EGLANVNALSGITM
-806 TVYNGESKVASK
+806 TVYYNDEEVAKK
-818 TSFDLLDLDLINKT
+818 TSFDLLDLDLINKI
-832 GKLYLEMTPSK
+832 GKLYLEMTPTK
-843 EEGVYNRLKITLGG
+843 VYNKLKITLGG
-857 VNVSLKA
+857 LNVSLKA

-901 ETCYPKNLVLKATG
+901 ETCYPDDLVLKATG

-946 EIVLSGLSAGLY
+946 KIVLSGLSAGLY

-980 ELTEWKGLSTD
+980 RLTEWKGLSTD

-1039 HINYLKYDLAFVDML
+1039 HINYLKYELAFVDML

-1093 RSNYPEERVSPIVY
+1093 RSNYPEKRVSPIVY
-1107 QRIWETKKENV
+1107 QRIWETEKENV
-1118 WQILEDGTQQVAVNE
+1118 WQILEDGSKQKVAVYE
-1133 VHGWTED
+1133 VRGWTED

-1193 TFARRENLIGKLVTD
+1193 AVTRSKDFIGKLVTD
-1208 LEYKLTVK
+1208 AEYKLTVK

-1224 GWAVVGNPFMSV
+1224 GLAVVGNPFMSV

-1248 VKNITLDDGKIYTS
+1248 VKNITLDDGITYTS
-1262 DNISNVSGRKF
+1262 DNISNVLSGRKF

-1280 MISTSESSGS
+1280 MIFTSESSGS
-1290 GEYQVTFRADH
+1290 GEYEVTFRADH
-1301 VYPMTAVATRSSRS
+1301 VYPTIAAATRSSRS

-1325 EARGGGSISYAAVW
+1325 EARGGERSISYAAVW

-1399 VTLKIQTDDAKWR
+1399 VTLKIQTDDAKWS
-1412 GWVLE
+1412 GWELV
-1417 DTLTGKQYSLTGGEV
+1417 DTLTGKRYRLNNGEV
-1432 EIDLG
+1432 KINLG
-1437 TVKTTLS
+1437 IIKTTLN
-1444 RLFLQKL
+1444 RLYLQKL

>member
-9 KRFLVRTALV
+9 KRLLVRAALV

-34 QITAEAVV
+34 QMTAGAVV
-42 PEDTRTNDPISVDK
+42 TEETRTNDPISVDH

-91 VSVASGTG
+91 VSVGSTTG

-106 LDLTDSYKVGGLVG
+106 LELDDSYKVGGLVG
-120 VNTGNADAI
+120 AGLGTADAI

-140 GQKVGFVIDPGSGSL
+140 GQKVGFVIDPGSSSL
-155 LSLKVLNGSV
+155 LSLDVLSGSV
-165 ISFYSN
+165 ISFYCN
-171 NEFVD
+171 GNPVD
-176 DVTVEEDNTGGIGL
+176 EIEVEKDNSGGIGL
-190 DLIGVSSGE
+190 DLLGVSRGE

-217 LNFSGADVDALSK
+217 LKFSGAAVTALSG

-240 DNSDEEATEDNVWFE
+240 DNSDEEATVDNVWFE
-255 SDPTVNA
+255 NDPTVNA
-262 TDGFISGRWV
+262 TEGFITGRWV
-272 GSGIFGEKH
+272 GLGIWEEKR
-281 FEPTIENYNNLT
+281 FEPTIDNYNNLI

-304 GEYITVNFGKIIPA
+304 GEYITVNFGKNIPA

-340 NGPELIAYDRAGTPT
+340 SGPELIAYDSAGTPT
-355 EDKTESEF
+355 GDETESEF

-386 PCYQLKVNVPDGLI
+386 PCYQLKVNVPNGLI

-407 EDIPGL
+407 GNIPGL

-475 WPNACEEEPTVKNG
+475 WPNACENEPKVVDGK
-489 VLTGATANGAYVIQ
+489 LTGATANGAYVIQ
-503 AVYTKDGVG
+503 AVYTNKDGVG
-512 MSHTSTIYRESLVST
+512 VSYTSTIYRESRVST
-527 ASGCNTYITAT
+527 ASGCNTYITTT
-538 SYGAYPTDAFDTS
+538 SYGAYPTETLDS
-551 SGSLISIFSGLTNPD
+551 WNGSLISILSGLKNPD
-566 AVVDDDY
+566 AVVDDNY

-578 RSGINVVESKAI
+578 RSGIDVVKSTAI
-590 YAMKTTRTINAG
+590 YAMKTTRMVNAG
-602 NGSVRAGFIIE
+602 NSSVRAGFIIE

-623 LEKFEVRLYNGN
+623 LENYEVRLYNGS
-635 TRVDEGSTSSG
+635 TRVDEGATSSG
-646 DNSNVLGL
+646 ENSKVLGL
-654 DLIGTGNGRLRV
+654 DLIGDGNGRLRV

-747 GYLIDNNLDTGV
+747 GYLIDNDLETGV

-768 DISLGLKFNDMPAG
+768 GISLGLKFNDMPAG

-792 GGLANINALSGITM
+792 EGLANVNALSGITM
-806 TVYNGESKVASK
+806 TVYHNNDAEVAKK

-832 GKLYLEMTPSK
+832 GKLYLEMTPTK
-843 EEGVYNRLKITLGG
+843 VYNKLKITLGG
-857 VNVSLKA
+857 LNVSLKA

-878 DGIPDCVTDSDA
+878 DGIPDCVTDPDA
-890 SGDEGFTFSEG
+890 SDDGGFTFSEG
-901 ETCYPKNLVLKATG
+901 ETCYPNDLVLKATG

-936 QKQVAVNAEK
+936 QKQVAVNSNK

-999 NGKPSGCTNVILPK
+999 NGVPARCTNVILRK
-1013 GVPYYPVLTEESAC
+1013 GVPYYPVLTKVSSC
-1027 ANIHFEEGSYIQ
+1027 ANIHFEEGAYIQ
-1039 HINYLKYDLAFVDML
+1039 NIDRLRYDQAFVDML
-1054 VKGGTY
+1054 LPGGTY
-1060 RMITAPLRE
+1060 TGITAPLME
-1069 TYSGDFF
+1069 TFSGDMF
-1076 VNTGVSWTK
+1076 VNTGVNWTK
-1085 ENYFKYLD
+1085 EKYFTYLD
-1093 RSNYPEERVSPIVY
+1093 SKNYPEERVSPIVY
-1107 QRIWETKKENV
+1107 QAVWGSSSSDVWNVQDDETQESV
-1118 WQILEDGTQQVAVNE
+1118 TVQES
-1133 VHGWTED
+1133 GWTED
-1140 FNYLKYEHVPGMG
+1140 FNRLDYEHVPGKG
-1153 FSLKAGEDGE
+1153 INVRPGEETDR
-1163 SASYRFRFPK
+1163 SSYRLRFPK
-1173 SYTEYNY
+1173 NYTEYNY
-1180 YYSDGKPV
+1180 YRPDGTGTTQTATISREDNIGMIV
-1188 TGRNE
+1188 TNPNY
-1193 TFARRENLIGKLVTD
+1193 TIPLQTD
-1208 LEYKLTVK
+1208 ASGYV
-1216 TSSNVSRN
+1216 
-1224 GWAVVGNPFMSV
+1224 AVGNPYLSMMSV
-1236 LSIEG
+1236 QS
-1241 FFKDNPG
+1241 FFSSNQS
-1248 VKNITLDDGKIYTS
+1248 VVSLTLDGIEYTS
-1262 DNISNVSGRKF
+1262 EGLSSMVGARMYIK
-1273 LNPAEGF
+1273 PAEAF
-1280 MISTSESSGS
+1280 VIKTTSKSSS
-1290 GEYQVTFRADH
+1290 ITVTFNAGD
-1301 VYPMTAVATRSSRS
+1301 VYSASSSSVSSRATAGKNALYLQAQS
-1315 ANNGKHALFL
+1315 GGETTCASVWQYAEASNGLDKA
-1325 EARGGGSISYAAVW
+1325 
-1339 SFSGADNGVNE
+1339 
-1350 MEDAVMMTDRKNR
+1350 EDVAVMIDKKNMP
-1363 RAVEVFTI
+1363 AATVFTI
-1371 ADNKALA
+1371 AEKSALSIQSVDNSE
-1378 IQCMNNLN
+1378 
-1386 RIPVGLMVDGSKD
+1386 RIPVGLIVDGQAD
-1399 VTLKIQTDDAKWR
+1399 VVLKLHTM
-1412 GWVLE
+1412 
-1417 DTLTGKQYSLTGGEV
+1417 DTEWKEWKLVDTKAGKNYSLADGEV

-1437 TVKTTLS
+1437 NTGSSLT
-1444 RLFLQKL
+1444 RFYLQK